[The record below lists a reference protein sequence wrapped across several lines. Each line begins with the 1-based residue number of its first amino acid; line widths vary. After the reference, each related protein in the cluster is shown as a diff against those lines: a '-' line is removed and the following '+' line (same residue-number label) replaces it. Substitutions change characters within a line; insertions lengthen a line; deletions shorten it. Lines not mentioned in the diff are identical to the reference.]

1 MSSQDVA
8 ASVCLEE
15 VLDSIGAELDNVTRT
30 VGISDEVG
38 LDTQVLIAICRIRPK
53 DINHKLLFRGRNF
66 VNNFK
71 RSLNLFNLVE
81 TQQCAANASVQAH
94 NSVVDDSSQG
104 EPIKQVV
111 DFVEN

>member
-30 VGISDEVG
+30 VGVSDKVR
-38 LDTQVLIAICRIRPK
+38 LDTQVLITICRIRPK
-53 DINHKLLFRGRNF
+53 DINHELLLRGRNF

-81 TQQCAANASVQAH
+81 AQQSATNASVQAH
-94 NSVVDDSSQG
+94 NSVIDHSSQG

>member
-1 MSSQDVA
+1 MSSQDIA

-15 VLDSIGAELDNVTRT
+15 VLDSIRAELDNVTRT
-30 VGISDEVG
+30 VGVSDEVW

-66 VNNFK
+66 VDNFK

-81 TQQCAANASVQAH
+81 TQQCATDSSVQAH
-94 NSVVDDSSQG
+94 NSVIDHSSQG
-104 EPIKQVV
+104 EPIEQVV
-111 DFVEN
+111 YLVEN